1 MNPVLRFLIWVD
13 VQVLRLVTLGK
24 SRPGET
30 ISAAAWSLEMD
41 GKWQGKYLLRPL
53 IDLIFWPVQRHHCE
67 QAWLWQKD
75 LYR

>member
-1 MNPVLRFLIWVD
+1 MCKCCAS
-13 VQVLRLVTLGK
+13 LGK

-53 IDLIFWPVQRHHCE
+53 IDFIFWPVQKHHCE
-67 QAWLWQKD
+67 QAWFWQKD
-75 LYR
+75 LYD